1 MVYSTFHVQSYGNP
15 KSPFPSSLSFSFHHQ
30 EVTSC
35 SVEGLL
41 HIQIYHLVAHYLV
54 NLSISVCRNAENSG
68 LGCILLVANRPVRNS
83 RSIVWART

>member
-1 MVYSTFHVQSYGNP
+1 MVYSTFHVQSYGN
-15 KSPFPSSLSFSFHHQ
+15 KESPFPSALSFSFHCQ

-54 NLSISVCRNAENSG
+54 NLPISVRRNAENSG